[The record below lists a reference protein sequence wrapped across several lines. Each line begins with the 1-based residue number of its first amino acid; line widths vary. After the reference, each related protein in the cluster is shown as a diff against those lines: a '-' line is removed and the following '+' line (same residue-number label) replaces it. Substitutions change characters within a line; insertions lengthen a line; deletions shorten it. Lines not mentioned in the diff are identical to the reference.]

1 MARGTD
7 AARRHADLARIGLGI
22 GAELGDRL
30 GWNRWFD
37 HHDLG
42 KADDARDS
50 RDVADEIEI
59 ELFVERRIDRV
70 CRSDQEER
78 VAIRGRTH
86 DRLGADIGTC
96 PCRKPY
102 PAWQSIENRTMIAC
116 NEGSLQVHW
125 LDGCGSDPVAGNA

>member
-22 GAELGDRL
+22 GDELGDRL
-30 GWNRWFD
+30 GWNRWID

-42 KADDARDS
+42 KADDARDG
-50 RDVADEIEI
+50 RDVADKIEI

-86 DRLGADIGTC
+86 DRLGADIGTSTW
-96 PCRKPY
+96 PVLD
-102 PAWQSIENRTMIAC
+102 
-116 NEGSLQVHW
+116 NEW
-125 LDGCGSDPVAGNA
+125 LAEPLGEPLSN